1 MLKDLL
7 DSQRMAIFIKQQNQ
21 FHMKKLFVLAAFCL
35 TAMGVTAQIEKGTV
49 LVGASSNLG
58 FTSVKPDGGDSESA
72 FSLDIKAGYFFVDN
86 FTAGLNL
93 SLATTDGFSQTGIG
107 VFGRYYINGKIFL
120 GAGYNAIAQKY
131 ESTPDDIKVNYGMI
145 PLEAG
150 YAAFLTPNIAVE
162 PSLNFGIMTGDADGT
177 SFGLNVGFAI
187 YLNRK
192 GGN

>member
-1 MLKDLL
+1 
-7 DSQRMAIFIKQQNQ
+7 
-21 FHMKKLFVLAAFCL
+21 MKKLFVLTAFCL
-35 TAMGVTAQIEKGTV
+35 TAIGASAQIEKGTV

-58 FTSVKPDGGDSESA
+58 FNSFKPDGGDSQST
-72 FSLDIKAGYFFVDN
+72 FSLDVSAGYFFVDN

-93 SLATTDGFSQTGIG
+93 SLTTSDGYSATGIG

-120 GAGYNAIAQKY
+120 GAGYNAMSQKI
-131 ESTPDDIKVNYGMI
+131 ESTPEDIKSNYGVI

-162 PSLNFGIMTGDADGT
+162 PSLNFGIMTGDSEGT
-177 SFGLNVGFAI
+177 SFGLNVGFAL